1 MASRRDDRP
10 QTVYLVT
17 DGNSDDSQ
25 RTLAEAMLTKDAGI
39 HVIVV
44 VVGNWFNMQVSACS
58 HDFVLCV
65 CFFCFVQW
73 FSSLI

>member
-44 VVGNWFNMQVSACS
+44 VVGNWFNMQVSAVTIFFS
-58 HDFVLCV
+58 DFVCTSMFTLFLSLCE
-65 CFFCFVQW
+65 
-73 FSSLI
+73 